1 MSKQNKRN
9 KMSGLRLKGG
19 IYQIQKR
26 CKHLEGGWLREST
39 KTSCRSEAESYLIRR
54 LAEIEE
60 AAGRA
65 KENVYLFEEAGL
77 RYLEDIAHKPS
88 AEKMAEHLDQL
99 LPFIGDLPL
108 EQIHEGTI
116 RPFVNHELAR
126 GLFPKSINN
135 VIGLAATVLNR
146 TSRVWRNDDGTPLV
160 GDYEQPVYH
169 WKHAKR

>member
-19 IYQIQKR
+19 IYQIQKHF
-26 CKHLEGGWLREST
+26 KHLKGGWLGEST

-77 RYLEDIAHKPS
+77 RYLEYIAHKPS
-88 AEKMAEHLDQL
+88 AEKWQSILTSYC
-99 LPFIGDLPL
+99 PL
-108 EQIHEGTI
+108 SAI
-116 RPFVNHELAR
+116 
-126 GLFPKSINN
+126 
-135 VIGLAATVLNR
+135 
-146 TSRVWRNDDGTPLV
+146 
-160 GDYEQPVYH
+160 YH
-169 WKHAKR
+169 WSKCMKGLLRHLLIMNWRVDLRLSRSITL